1 MNKHRALIRSGICE
15 FTQTEDP
22 MKKCGWGEKFGIQC
36 TSLVQ
41 GVNLISL
48 VSTYTRFI
56 YVSSF
61 NYVVSFYGLGK
72 TRISLGE
79 PVIKCTRE

>member
-1 MNKHRALIRSGICE
+1 MG
-15 FTQTEDP
+15 
-22 MKKCGWGEKFGIQC
+22 GEK
-36 TSLVQ
+36 SLGSSALALAQ

-48 VSTYTRFI
+48 VTTYTRFI

-61 NYVVSFYGLGK
+61 NYVVSFYGLGT
-72 TRISLGE
+72 TRISLEE

>member
-1 MNKHRALIRSGICE
+1 MG
-15 FTQTEDP
+15 
-22 MKKCGWGEKFGIQC
+22 GEK
-36 TSLVQ
+36 SLGSSALALAQ

-61 NYVVSFYGLGK
+61 NNYVVSFYGLGT

>member
-1 MNKHRALIRSGICE
+1 MG
-15 FTQTEDP
+15 
-22 MKKCGWGEKFGIQC
+22 GEK
-36 TSLVQ
+36 SLGSSALALAQ

-61 NYVVSFYGLGK
+61 NYVVSFYGLGT